1 MVFTVLVK
9 INFVYRSL
17 GKFHEEKM
25 FRVVLKKKPQ
35 ASFSLNK
42 LAINLTESKVGS
54 LVITCPMNE
63 MDWRR
68 EYQVKKVVPLFTATI
83 LHILSFA
90 VRIVMNV
97 LLIMASNENKT

>member
-1 MVFTVLVK
+1 
-9 INFVYRSL
+9 
-17 GKFHEEKM
+17 M
-25 FRVVLKKKPQ
+25 FRVVLKKKAQ

-68 EYQVKKVVPLFTATI
+68 EYRVKKVVPLFTATI

-97 LLIMASNENKT
+97 LLIMASSENET